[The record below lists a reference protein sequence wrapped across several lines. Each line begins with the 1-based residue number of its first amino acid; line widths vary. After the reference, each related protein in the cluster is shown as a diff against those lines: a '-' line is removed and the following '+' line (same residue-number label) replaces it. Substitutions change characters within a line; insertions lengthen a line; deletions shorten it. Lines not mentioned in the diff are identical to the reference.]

1 MAKLTRAGYAFSEL
15 LIEIFRANGAA
26 LAAGDVLTA
35 PVGLTSARWQVMGAI
50 GETPATV
57 SHVAR
62 AMGLTRQSVQ
72 QVADA
77 LERDGFVV
85 YRDNPHHKRAKLIA
99 LTNSGAKA
107 LAEVEARHALWANR
121 LAKKLSAS
129 PAMAIALLKE
139 TRALL
144 EAEFE
149 E

>member
-1 MAKLTRAGYAFSEL
+1 LTKAGYAFSEL

-35 PVGLTSARWQVMGAI
+35 PVGLTSSRWQVMGAI

-77 LERDGFVV
+77 LERDDFVV

-107 LAEVEARHALWANR
+107 LAEVEARHVLWANR
-121 LAKKLSAS
+121 LAKKLGAS
-129 PAMAIALLKE
+129 PAKAIALLKE

-144 EAEFE
+144 EAELE